1 MRQLWPQEHSLFLLP
16 RTFLP
21 RHPLALPSLLL
32 GLDPCVIL
40 SKRLPLIPRP
50 TLIFLVLLTTNFKP
64 VFIARLSL
72 RDVGSL
78 RAGFCRPHAPRGLE
92 QLPQQSKRMNE
103 SSFFLFTCLGESH
116 TRRKLGSMSANT
128 PPWSRP

>member
-40 SKRLPLIPRP
+40 SKRLPLTPRP

-78 RAGFCRPHAPRGLE
+78 RAGFCRPHAPPGSRAAASAE
-92 QLPQQSKRMNE
+92 QTNE
-103 SSFFLFTCLGESH
+103 
-116 TRRKLGSMSANT
+116 
-128 PPWSRP
+128 